1 MIVAMV
7 KTPLLL
13 VSGDVVAAVVD
24 TVVVAWRTARRRR
37 PIVRPHDPPRG
48 SRLDRDV
55 AVAGWVVV
63 VAEGDPVRSLLS
75 RLFWEEEEVVV
86 VAVAA
91 RPPQHVGSS
100 WLHRT
105 RRRIVMTTT
114 MMAVV
119 AEEED

>member
-1 MIVAMV
+1 MIVAVV
-7 KTPLLL
+7 KTPLV
-13 VSGDVVAAVVD
+13 VSDGVVAMVD

-63 VAEGDPVRSLLS
+63 VAEGDPVRPLLP

-119 AEEED
+119 AEEEED